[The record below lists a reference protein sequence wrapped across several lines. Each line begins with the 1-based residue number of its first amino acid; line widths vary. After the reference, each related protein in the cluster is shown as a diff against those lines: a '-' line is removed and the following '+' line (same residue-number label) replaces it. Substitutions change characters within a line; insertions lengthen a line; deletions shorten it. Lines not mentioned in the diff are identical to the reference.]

1 VPSTVKIPTPRR
13 ARATLASRTARF
25 GPDHP
30 DTVAARREFIAE
42 RLEAHIKQVVAG
54 APPLT
59 SEQRAALAGLLGA
72 ADTSFTTTAP
82 AGGQT
87 PTP

>member
-1 VPSTVKIPTPRR
+1 MASTAKLPTPRR

-30 DTVAARREFIAE
+30 DTLIARRDFLAE
-42 RLEAHIKQVVAG
+42 RLELHIQQVIDA

-59 SEQRAALAGLLGA
+59 SEQRSALAVLLCPVDAWPA
-72 ADTSFTTTAP
+72 AP
-82 AGGQT
+82 VRAGGT
-87 PTP
+87 AR